1 MARTIEQLVEQQV
14 LRWLDAQR
22 QFAAKSEPPLSQ
34 RQLPTICI
42 SREFGAGA
50 GRIGRQIAEHLGF
63 HYYSRELV
71 DEIAKRAQVRR
82 KAVESLDE
90 RVQGRFARLVSLVV
104 PLRELSAE
112 DYVQSLSTVVLALG
126 RLGQSILVGRGAHL
140 ILDPRLTLRVRFE
153 APFDQRVER
162 VGRYFKEGDA
172 QARSRVSAVDEARV
186 GFFRK
191 HFHADVRDR
200 SQFDLI
206 LDTGETA
213 ANDCAGIVVGA
224 FESRFGARAVNSAS

>member
-1 MARTIEQLVEQQV
+1 MARSIEQLVEQQV

-22 QFAAKSEPPLSQ
+22 QFSAKPAPPLSRKQ
-34 RQLPTICI
+34 RPTICI

-50 GRIGRQIAEHLGF
+50 GRIGRQVAEHLGF
-63 HYYSRELV
+63 HYYSQELV

-104 PLRELSAE
+104 PLRELSPE
-112 DYVQSLSTVVLALG
+112 DYVRSLSTVVHALG

-140 ILDPRLTLRVRFE
+140 ILDPSLTLRVRFE
-153 APFDQRVER
+153 APFEQRVER
-162 VGRYFKEGDA
+162 VARAFQDSAA
-172 QARSRVSAVDEARV
+172 QARSRVSAVDEARLA
-186 GFFRK
+186 FFRE
-191 HFHADVRDR
+191 HFHTDIRER

-206 LDTGETA
+206 LDTGVTP
-213 ANDCAGIVVGA
+213 ANDCAAIVEHA